1 MHHPPDLNL
10 ASSYLPACSCV
21 LKCTAIF
28 VLFILSPV
36 RGWVGLASLMLVDR
50 ILWNQHHIALLDVNA
65 VVVALAGGLMVA
77 HARLDGVHS
86 VLHLAVA
93 AVWMLFSAPQIVGLS
108 RVHRSY
114 EVILGGCCVTVLSCL
129 YQAKERAEI
138 LALRSFV
145 FMVANVTL
153 PYLGVMMQQHEI
165 DTYVNACRTMLVL
178 LGTPEVACAWV
189 VIYFLCIGYQIRGA
203 PKKQVAPAQPQE
215 DPTSVVV
222 HSSSSKPSPPLPPM
236 NGAPA
241 VVPDEA
247 ALLREA
253 LANRR
258 GFTSG
263 A

>member
-1 MHHPPDLNL
+1 
-10 ASSYLPACSCV
+10 
-21 LKCTAIF
+21 
-28 VLFILSPV
+28 
-36 RGWVGLASLMLVDR
+36 
-50 ILWNQHHIALLDVNA
+50 
-65 VVVALAGGLMVA
+65 
-77 HARLDGVHS
+77 
-86 VLHLAVA
+86 
-93 AVWMLFSAPQIVGLS
+93 
-108 RVHRSY
+108 
-114 EVILGGCCVTVLSCL
+114 
-129 YQAKERAEI
+129 
-138 LALRSFV
+138 
-145 FMVANVTL
+145 
-153 PYLGVMMQQHEI
+153 MMQQHEI

-203 PKKQVAPAQPQE
+203 PKKQAAPAQPQE

-222 HSSSSKPSPPLPPM
+222 HPSKPSPPLPPM